1 VIDTDSIALISAFT
15 ALCAVVLGPLVS
27 LWAERNR
34 TKVAVLSVNR
44 QAWINELRDL
54 IAELLSSVAY
64 LNVTRHKDSESD
76 ERHLKLERLLLVH
89 MKIGLMLNPKEDDH
103 QALLAAIQKLVRATT
118 APHSDATSG
127 ALKTGQEELH
137 KLAQVVL
144 KREWERVKR
153 SE

>member
-1 VIDTDSIALISAFT
+1 MSEAIALFSAIT
-15 ALCAVVLGPLVS
+15 ALCAVILGPLVA

-54 IAELLSSVAY
+54 IAEAMASVAF
-64 LNVTRHKDSESD
+64 LNVTRPQEGSSD
-76 ERHLKLERLLLVH
+76 ARDAKLERLLLLH
-89 MKIGLMLNPKEDDH
+89 HKIGLMVNPKEDDH
-103 QALLAAIQKLVRATT
+103 KALMVGLQKLMKATT
-118 APHSDATSG
+118 APKSDSTAE

-137 KLAQVVL
+137 RITQAVL

-153 SE
+153 AK